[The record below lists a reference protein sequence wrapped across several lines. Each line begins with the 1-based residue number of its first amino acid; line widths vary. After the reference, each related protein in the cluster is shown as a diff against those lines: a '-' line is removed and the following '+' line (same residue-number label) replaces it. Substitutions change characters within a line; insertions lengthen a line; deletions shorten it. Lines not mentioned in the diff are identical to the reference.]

1 MADQEQ
7 QEEQQVIKLI
17 PDGEQ
22 YEAVPLEDLPRAE
35 ELNPMNYTAA
45 QKVQNAEWKRL
56 ICQAQPDL
64 PEFLAELAIDYYNI
78 VGEKELQKQID
89 AGDFEK
95 RKNSNKERK

>member
-1 MADQEQ
+1 MAD

-17 PDGEQ
+17 QDGEQ

-35 ELNPMNYTAA
+35 ELNPMRYTAA

-64 PEFLAELAIDYYNI
+64 PEFLAELAIDYYNLC
-78 VGEKELQKQID
+78 GEEELQKQID

-95 RKNSNKERK
+95 KKK

>member
-1 MADQEQ
+1 MTDQEQ
-7 QEEQQVIKLI
+7 QDNEQVIKLI
-17 PDGEQ
+17 QDGEQ

-35 ELNPMNYTAA
+35 DLNPMGYSAV

-64 PEFLAELAIDYYNI
+64 PEFLAELAIDYYHLC
-78 VGEKELQKQID
+78 GEEELQKQID

-95 RKNSNKERK
+95 KKSK